1 MCERE
6 RESGKV
12 VFGRELGGG
21 ERVGWCV
28 CEGECVS
35 LRERESGEGVCVCE
49 RKSGKVVCLGE
60 SGEGRVCV
68 REKERVGGGLCVC
81 VCV

>member
-1 MCERE
+1 MFEREREWGGSVRESKEGVCVRERESVFERE

-21 ERVGWCV
+21 ERVGGCV

-35 LRERESGEGVCVCE
+35 LRERESGEGVCV
-49 RKSGKVVCLGE
+49 
-60 SGEGRVCV
+60 
-68 REKERVGGGLCVC
+68 
-81 VCV
+81 